1 MIRRD
6 MANQDQSNR
15 AGRNSGGLFSK
26 MRRIFSGVSK
36 AADETR
42 KNQHTRPAGIPQANT
57 SIVRPNMSF
66 NASALNAASNL
77 STLDMSNL
85 SNASTTFTNRNPN
98 DTLAEFFKRKG
109 DQPLTEI
116 EVEGVMSLI
125 NKTQRGSQSMFPNRT
140 TFIYPQSGRT
150 SANNSTLL
158 HGYNQTVIGAEN
170 GNKTILRPSNLK
182 EPVRIHTPSYKSKI
196 QTIRRPHLQRIVRYG
211 RPHNSGL
218 STGKRFRS
226 PLEEYREQLKEK
238 KELERKIAERK
249 KIEQHKLEQEKTGH
263 KNKKQKKYNG
273 GVIDLTHIGE
283 ESDGEEEVHTE
294 LPHKV
299 APTLKQE
306 EPAFDIDIEMTDE
319 TKPDQKVKQPMSKT
333 AAHLLSIIEGKP
345 KTVKKEPKAVEK
357 DKITPKPK
365 ASPEKVVKKAPFI
378 DLSKDQ
384 RLEIL
389 EKKEQPAPKKEEKQK
404 QAVLTG
410 FTIHKPAKVAR
421 DIEKPKISI
430 PEFKKPQKINGV
442 DTGEGKKFDGFHFD
456 SNGSF
461 SKKLISNLKQD
472 LKEAK
477 RSANGNGEEKKS
489 FSSASFDFKEPEKEQ
504 HVSFAPNKHNMHN
517 KFNFGGIKTVPSDLN
532 VQEKIDSFSFPDVS
546 SSNSHLLH
554 ALESQETSELPSV
567 GKTKKKFVSNVHET
581 MESIPEK
588 IPKRK
593 EVEGFVF
600 PTVSK
605 GNASLLSQ
613 IDEKTVHLYDS
624 EFIF

>member
-182 EPVRIHTPSYKSKI
+182 EP
-196 QTIRRPHLQRIVRYG
+196 
-211 RPHNSGL
+211 
-218 STGKRFRS
+218 
-226 PLEEYREQLKEK
+226 KE
-238 KELERKIAERK
+238 KIAERK

-319 TKPDQKVKQPMSKT
+319 TKPDQKVKQPISKT

-442 DTGEGKKFDGFHFD
+442 DTEEGKKFDGFHFD